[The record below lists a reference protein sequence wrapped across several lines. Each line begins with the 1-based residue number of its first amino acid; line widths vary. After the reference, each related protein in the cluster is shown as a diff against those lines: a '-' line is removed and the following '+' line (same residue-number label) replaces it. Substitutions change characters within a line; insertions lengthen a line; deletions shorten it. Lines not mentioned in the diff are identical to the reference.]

1 MPELKIK
8 NRLKRKDS
16 SNNDKIIH
24 DDSPFVN
31 NNNSPFKD
39 TTIGKLKKYV
49 VFRNDCLNKTNE
61 SKRKGDNI
69 DYPNKFDLI
78 KG

>member
-39 TTIGKLKKYV
+39 EEKDILDEFPASEAV
-49 VFRNDCLNKTNE
+49 V
-61 SKRKGDNI
+61 
-69 DYPNKFDLI
+69 
-78 KG
+78 